1 MKATTKLRRTK
12 NPLDKTVRE
21 KVSPMLQA
29 ALATGIDVALQAKQ
43 AHWNVRGPSFIGLHK
58 LFDAAAAEAH
68 EHADMIAERLAQLG
82 GECHGRAS
90 DVAKNSALDPYP
102 AEVLDQKAHVEAFS
116 NALSKFSGQCRD
128 FIDKADEAGDPDTA
142 DLFTNISRNVDKTL
156 WFVEAHLG

>member
-1 MKATTKLRRTK
+1 MKTTAKLRRTK
-12 NPLDKTVRE
+12 NPLKESIRKE
-21 KVSPMLQA
+21 VSPLLQA
-29 ALATGIDVALQAKQ
+29 SLATAIDVALQAKQ

-58 LFDAAAAEAH
+58 LFDTAAAEAH

-90 DVAKNSALDPYP
+90 DVAEQSALDPYP

-116 NALSKFSGQCRD
+116 NALSKFGGQLRD
-128 FIDKADEAGDPDTA
+128 FIDKAEEAEDPDTA
-142 DLFTNISRNVDKTL
+142 DLFTNISREVDKML